1 MTQII
6 IQYHKTAIGELVIGS
21 YEDKLCLLDY
31 RYRSMRARVD
41 RRIAKGLNATMVEGI
56 SDTNQRAIEQLEEYL
71 DGERTAFDIALE
83 MVGTD
88 FQQSVWNTL
97 ITIPYGDTWSY
108 ADLAKHLGDAN
119 AFRAVASAN
128 GANAIAV
135 IIPCHRVIGS
145 DGSLTGYAGGLPAK
159 KKLLTLEK
167 TDLFSAA

>member
-6 IQYHKTAIGELVIGS
+6 IQYHKTGIGELVIGS

-56 SDTNQRAIEQLEEYL
+56 SDTNQRAIEQLDEYL
-71 DGERTAFDIALE
+71 AGERTAFDIALE

-88 FQQSVWNTL
+88 FQRSVWNTL
-97 ITIPYGDTWSY
+97 VTIPYGETWSY

-119 AFRAVASAN
+119 AVRAVASAN

>member
-31 RYRSMRARVD
+31 RYRKMRASVD

-56 SDTNQRAIEQLEEYL
+56 SDTNQRAIEQLDEYL
-71 DGERTAFDIALE
+71 AGERTAFDIALE

-88 FQQSVWNTL
+88 FQQSVWNAL
-97 ITIPYGDTWSY
+97 VSIPYGETWTY
-108 ADLAKHLGDAN
+108 ADLAKQLGDAN
-119 AFRAVASAN
+119 AVRAVASAN

>member
-31 RYRSMRARVD
+31 RYRTMRASVD
-41 RRIAKGLNATMVEGI
+41 RRVAKGLKATMVEGI
-56 SDTNQRAIEQLEEYL
+56 SDTNQRAIEQLDEYL
-71 DGERTAFDIALE
+71 AGERTAFDIALE

-97 ITIPYGDTWSY
+97 VTIPYGETWSY
-108 ADLAKHLGDAN
+108 ADLAKQLGDAN
-119 AFRAVASAN
+119 AVRAVASAN

>member
-31 RYRSMRARVD
+31 RYRTMRASVD
-41 RRIAKGLNATMVEGI
+41 RRVAKGLNATMVEGI
-56 SDTNQRAIEQLEEYL
+56 SDTNQRAIEQLDEYL
-71 DGERTAFDIALE
+71 AGERTAFDIALE

-88 FQQSVWNTL
+88 FQQSVWNAL
-97 ITIPYGDTWSY
+97 VTIPYGETWSY
-108 ADLAKHLGDAN
+108 ADLAKQLGDAN
-119 AFRAVASAN
+119 AVRAVASAN

-159 KKLLTLEK
+159 KKLLTLEN

>member
-1 MTQII
+1 MTEII

-21 YEDKLCLLDY
+21 YQDKLCLLDY
-31 RYRSMRARVD
+31 RYRKMRTSVD
-41 RRIAKGLNATMVEGI
+41 RRIAKGLNATMVMGI
-56 SDTNQRAIEQLEEYL
+56 SDSNQRAIEQLEEYL
-71 DGERTAFDIALE
+71 AGERTAFDIALE

-97 ITIPYGDTWSY
+97 VTIPYGETWSY
-108 ADLAKHLGDAN
+108 ADLAKQLGDAN
-119 AFRAVASAN
+119 AVRAVASAN

-159 KKLLTLEK
+159 KKLLALEK